1 VNQMRDSGGQVDA
14 WSRHA
19 LQTFAREFMCRIRL
33 SADVTDDAIAAPAA
47 LANLM
52 HGVTK
57 CLA

>member
-1 VNQMRDSGGQVDA
+1 VRDSGGQVDA
-14 WSRHA
+14 WPRHA

-33 SADVTDDAIAAPAA
+33 SADVTDDAIATPAA